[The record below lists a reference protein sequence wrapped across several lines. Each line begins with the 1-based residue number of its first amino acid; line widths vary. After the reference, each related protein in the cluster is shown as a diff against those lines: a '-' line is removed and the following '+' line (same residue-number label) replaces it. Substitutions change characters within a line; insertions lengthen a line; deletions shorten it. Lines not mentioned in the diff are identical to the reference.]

1 MYGQPMC
8 LASQSL
14 RKSLSYKKFLR
25 LTTGASVRILRAMQ
39 KLPPVFR
46 RLAQRAAIWSILTGS
61 GVATHASPV
70 DPSALPPSATA
81 SAAADAVSRFLADK
95 GLIATAARSTQP
107 GFVSQVR
114 DKAADMVAT
123 AMNFLGVRYQR
134 GGTDADSGFDCSGFT
149 RQVFETSLGLV
160 LPRRADEQA
169 KATGLVNVKKDEL
182 QPGDLVF
189 FNTLRRTFSHVGIY
203 VGEGKFIHAPK
214 PGGEVR
220 VESMNFTYWAKRFT
234 GARRAEPA
242 MEQADAGSQPAAP
255 ATLQTVASP
264 ARY

>member
-1 MYGQPMC
+1 MM
-8 LASQSL
+8 
-14 RKSLSYKKFLR
+14 K
-25 LTTGASVRILRAMQ
+25 V
-39 KLPPVFR
+39 PPVFR
-46 RLAQRAAIWSILTGS
+46 RLAQRAAICFIFAGS
-61 GVATHASPV
+61 AAATYASPA
-70 DPSALPPSATA
+70 DPAAFPPSAA
-81 SAAADAVSRFLADK
+81 APAAADAVSRFLVDK
-95 GLIATAARSTQP
+95 GLIATAGVPAQP
-107 GFVSQVR
+107 GFASQMR
-114 DKAADMVAT
+114 DKAADMVVT

-149 RQVFETSLGLV
+149 RLMFENSLGLV

-169 KATGLVNVKKDEL
+169 KAAGLVNVKKDEL

-220 VESMNFTYWAKRFT
+220 VESMNFAYWAKRFT

-242 MEQADAGSQPAAP
+242 MEQATAGTQPTAPAA
-255 ATLQTVASP
+255 LQTITSP